1 MANWAQHYRSLSTG
15 RFNFL
20 ALQARHVRLMVFQ
33 AIEIRKEKL

>member
-1 MANWAQHYRSLSTG
+1 MANWAQHYRSLSTR

-20 ALQARHVRLMVFQ
+20 ALQTRRLRLMAFQ